1 MSLFQRVCVS
11 PPLCARIPPLQPG
24 LTGSPSHG
32 HTSNEPQL
40 VGAASDDPVSDVA
53 TQAGDNSAV
62 RAPAPTTVE
71 LDATVAGSSSSA
83 MDSPVPWINSVSAA
97 SESAAGALESG
108 DVAAP
113 GTCLCWGRPR
123 SSYINVYRRYCS
135 VALQRRLPHGPAPLL
150 PRKSVLLCYLRLS
163 KPRQMVLS
171 S

>member
-1 MSLFQRVCVS
+1 MSSFQRVSVS

-108 DVAAP
+108 VVAAP
-113 GTCLCWGRPR
+113 GTCLCWGRPQGTQ
-123 SSYINVYRRYCS
+123 
-135 VALQRRLPHGPAPLL
+135 ALWESISHGRLDFFRIDPVLPAPHLL
-150 PRKSVLLCYLRLS
+150 RTCSTPAPHLHE
-163 KPRQMVLS
+163 
-171 S
+171 